1 MKFGPYTVDVKKIAK
16 GVFDL
21 FDESEK
27 EILRFGM
34 LPAKKMDLFEKGL
47 DGKLREGLDIQP
59 HHKQDTA
66 AWWPEGKPVITL
78 FGKPVMPLEALES
91 SVEFDIPSVKRDI
104 SKAVVLEIYALGNL
118 VV

>member
-16 GVFDL
+16 GMFDL

-27 EILRFGM
+27 KILRFGM
-34 LPAKKMDLFEKGL
+34 LPAKKMDLFEKKL
-47 DGKLREGLDIQP
+47 DGILRKDLDIQP

-66 AWWPEGKPVITL
+66 AWWPEGKPVMT
-78 FGKPVMPLEALES
+78 LEALES
-91 SVEFDIPSVKRDI
+91 GVEFDIPSVKRDI

-118 VV
+118 VG